1 MPGPKGFCAVSNV
14 PHRSNIRSM
23 NAPDP
28 EFVYLQLAQR
38 YADAIGSGALA
49 PGERL
54 PSVRTL
60 AVRERVSVA
69 TALAAYR
76 HLENRRLVEARPKS
90 GYFVRLRPPRLPE
103 PESRAVKRAPA
114 FVGVNQ
120 LVMEILDASQDPDV
134 VALAAACPSSE
145 LFPAAKLQR
154 MLAARARRRPETLSE
169 YRMSTGAESLRH
181 QIARRAVGYGCR
193 IEPEEIVITNGCM
206 EALNVALRALV
217 KAGSVVAIESPTYFG
232 VLQII
237 ESLGL
242 KALEIPTS
250 PRTGLSIEALELATR
265 KPGAVSALVVMP
277 NFSNPLGCLMPDAH
291 KKRMVELMA
300 ERGIPVIEDDI
311 YGDLHFG
318 ERRPKPAKAWDRTG
332 NVLLASSFTKTV
344 APGLRVGWIAPGR
357 WFPQVSM
364 LKFIST
370 ISTAELGQEVIA
382 EFLANGGYDHHL
394 RRLRRAFREQ
404 VARMTDAIERH
415 FPPET
420 RVTRPVGGFVL
431 WVELPPAVDVLELF
445 QAAAEKGVS
454 LGPGVI
460 FSPTGRYTHHL
471 RVSCGFP
478 WSDRLEAAVRDV
490 GISAK
495 HLAA

>member
-1 MPGPKGFCAVSNV
+1 MRN
-14 PHRSNIRSM
+14 M
-23 NAPDP
+23 NMPDP

-38 YADAIGSGALA
+38 ITDAIGSGAFT

-60 AVRERVSVA
+60 AVRERVSIA

-90 GYFVRLRPPRLPE
+90 GYFVRPRPPRLRE
-103 PESRAVKRAPA
+103 PEAPPSKRAPA
-114 FVGVNQ
+114 FVGVNR
-120 LVMEILDASQDPDV
+120 LVMEILDASHDPNV
-134 VALAAACPSSE
+134 VALGAACPSGE

-154 MLAARARRRPETLSE
+154 LIAARARRRPDTLSE
-169 YRMSTGAESLRH
+169 YRMATGAESLRH
-181 QIARRAVGYGCR
+181 QVAQRAFGHGCR

-206 EALNVALRALV
+206 EALNIALRAV
-217 KAGSVVAIESPTYFG
+217 AKPGSVVAIESPTYFG

-242 KALEIPTS
+242 KALEMPTS

-265 KPGAVSALVVMP
+265 KAGAVSALVVMP
-277 NFSNPLGCLMPDAH
+277 NFSNPLGCLMPDAN

-311 YGDLHFG
+311 YGDMHFG
-318 ERRPKPAKAWDRTG
+318 ERRPRPAKAWDRTG
-332 NVLLASSFTKTV
+332 NVLLASSFTKTL

-357 WFPQVSM
+357 WFAQVSM

-404 VARMTDAIERH
+404 VGRMTDAIERH
-415 FPPET
+415 FPAET
-420 RVTRPVGGFVL
+420 RVTRPAGGFVL
-431 WVELPPAVDVLELF
+431 WVELPQAVDALALC
-445 QAAAEKGVS
+445 QAASARGVS
-454 LGPGVI
+454 LGPGVM

-471 RVSCGFP
+471 RLNCGFP
-478 WSDRLEAAVRDV
+478 WSERLEAAVRDV
-490 GISAK
+490 G
-495 HLAA
+495 LAARRLAG